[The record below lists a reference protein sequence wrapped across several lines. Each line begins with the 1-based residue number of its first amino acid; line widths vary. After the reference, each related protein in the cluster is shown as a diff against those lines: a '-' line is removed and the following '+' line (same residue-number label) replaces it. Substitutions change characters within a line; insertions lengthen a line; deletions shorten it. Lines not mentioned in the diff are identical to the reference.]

1 MHVAG
6 QTNYISHWLLTH
18 HLLPLLTTANSVTC
32 RIVNVTSDGHAAFP
46 PKSAIEFFD
55 INLEKKSAMMRYGQ
69 SKLANVLH
77 AKELHRRYGPKN
89 DDGVS
94 QTHIIVAAV
103 HPGHIDTYV
112 WQLTWHWYSL

>member
-1 MHVAG
+1 MCVAG

-18 HLLPLLTTANSVTC
+18 HLLPLLTTANSAAGATC
-32 RIVNVTSDGHAAFP
+32 RIANVTSDGHAVFP
-46 PKSAIEFFD
+46 PKSGIEFSD

-89 DDGVS
+89 DDDDDVS

-103 HPGHIDTYV
+103 HPGHIDT
-112 WQLTWHWYSL
+112 